1 MSIKYKDS
9 PFNYD
14 LPVIPLN
21 SSGVCKSGL
30 SLEMKRRYPN
40 AALQY
45 RRVCISGEFVS
56 GSLYIH
62 EDKDGFGN
70 IHQMIWAGI
79 GDNKLYDIEKVLKNI
94 AQIPKVDDNITEL
107 ALGGFK
113 KLYPVW
119 GDIKFMMK
127 KYLIDIG
134 AEVIIVENDII
145 SEQYGNISFR
155 DAWRKK

>member
-45 RRVCISGEFVS
+45 RKVCVEGDFVS

-62 EDKDGFGN
+62 EDKDGFGE

-79 GDNKLYDIEKVLKNI
+79 GDSKLYDIEKALEAYCTKIQSIIKRKNFV
-94 AQIPKVDDNITEL
+94 QF
-107 ALGGFK
+107 FK
-113 KLYPVW
+113 NEYYGKA
-119 GDIKFMMK
+119 GDI
-127 KYLIDIG
+127 LIVSGPFLYDRTTCPVGQKI
-134 AEVIIVENDII
+134 N
-145 SEQYGNISFR
+145 
-155 DAWRKK
+155 